1 MWPERRLIA
10 AGASRGASGKDCAAL
25 FSTQVEA
32 GQQWLARAGHNG
44 MALPATPLQNPFPYA
59 PGLPP
64 PPPGCPLP
72 ARTPA
77 AAPPTKRATS
87 NPYVAFCREQ
97 RPFLPA
103 DLRNAEREQ
112 TLGMRMECVDMESH
126 RVPEPLVPVS
136 CIPRVL
142 GARYSFPRAAGS
154 PHCTSAIRVIGTGG
168 GSAKPLSKTVCL
180 PLK

>member
-1 MWPERRLIA
+1 MS
-10 AGASRGASGKDCAAL
+10 AGASTGASGKDCAAL

-32 GQQWLARAGHNG
+32 GQQWLARTGHNG

-64 PPPGCPLP
+64 PPAGCPPP

-77 AAPPTKRATS
+77 PAPPTKRATS

-126 RVPEPLVPVS
+126 IECRSRQWYGALVSPAYLVVSRGASIACPGRQGHHTVRPL
-136 CIPRVL
+136 
-142 GARYSFPRAAGS
+142 YE
-154 PHCTSAIRVIGTGG
+154 
-168 GSAKPLSKTVCL
+168 
-180 PLK
+180 